1 MQSAAFSSDGSIL
14 IVGCVSGKW
23 LVMDSETRE
32 IYSVHTDGSEPI
44 QVSNTQ
50 YVRKIFINFFI
61 LYCLF
66 FFSKGCEI
74 LT

>member
-1 MQSAAFSSDGSIL
+1 MYFQLAIRSQEQVQSAAFSSDGSIL

-44 QVSNTQ
+44 QV
-50 YVRKIFINFFI
+50 I
-61 LYCLF
+61 
-66 FFSKGCEI
+66 
-74 LT
+74 